1 MGITR
6 SRATIGATI
15 ALTAWSGP
23 TSAQTASTAIVPFSE
38 FVNGLSVAPAD
49 AYVGRS
55 GAAVKST
62 AAFEEM
68 RQHLVSMYSGVE
80 VEHSFVQGNQVFDC
94 VPIHDQPGM
103 RTQHAKTVPEPPPS
117 PPGGVFRQGDDS
129 GSPQVHETQSTM
141 GGLDP
146 LGNAQECEE
155 GTIPMRRLTLEELT
169 RFETLQDYFAK
180 NPQAGGHRPQENE
193 R

>member
-23 TSAQTASTAIVPFSE
+23 ISAQTASTAIVPFSE
-38 FVNGLSVAPAD
+38 FVNSLSIAPAD
-49 AYVGRS
+49 TYVGRS

-80 VEHSFVQGNQVFDC
+80 VKHSFIQGNQVFDC

-103 RTQHAKTVPEPPPS
+103 RMQPSKTVPEPPPS
-117 PPGGVFRQGDDS
+117 PPRGVFRQGQNSD
-129 GSPQVHETQSTM
+129 SPQVHETQGTL
-141 GGLDP
+141 GEPDP
-146 LGNAQECEE
+146 LGDAQQCQE

-169 RFETLQDYFAK
+169 RFETLQDYFSK
-180 NPQAGGHRPQENE
+180 DPQAGGHRPQESE
-193 R
+193 H